1 MTSNPP
7 EPTGSDQDTDHEQ
20 QDPRWLTRDDPAAE
34 PPREHPR
41 PALFAATA
49 HRDRLHRIIT
59 RFHLH
64 RLFLAAGILLALA
77 AFAFIATAGWLRHSM
92 RVALPPLDGA
102 LHAPGLTLPV
112 TVTRDA
118 RAVPTIQASNLDD
131 LLFAQGF
138 ITAQDRLWQMDMLR
152 RHAAGQ
158 LAELLGANLI
168 PHDRLQRTLQLR
180 EAADRAVAVLP
191 ADQLHQFEVYA
202 RGVNAFITQAS
213 DPHNE
218 HLPVEFHF
226 LHYHPAP
233 WTPRDTLLV
242 ALAMSQDLSTQF
254 PVKLS
259 RESLTTHLSPQL
271 IADLY
276 PVGSWRDH
284 PPTQPPPDL
293 TTPVPEVEQ
302 IPLDRSQSRLQAPQC
317 QQQTGCPGSGFSDPG
332 SHDASLHQPP
342 STSPRDILNLSNQF
356 PGLRCPECRAGS
368 NNWAVAASHSASG
381 APLVSNDMHL
391 SLSVPDIWYEAVL
404 HASATTT
411 SPALDV
417 AGFTLPGVPFVIV
430 GRNQH
435 VAWGFTNLGADVQDV
450 RVEHLRGSGSS
461 LEYQRPDNTWAPVG
475 HHIEHIAVRFGRDI
489 DLDVLTTTEHIG
501 APTISVRA
509 TGVPEIETP
518 IITPL
523 LHSEHRAISLAWTIY
538 DPTNITLPF
547 FAANSATDGPSLVS
561 AFSTFSGLPL
571 NLVYADDHNHIGYH
585 ALGAIPV
592 RGPAVQHLRALAEAL
607 PVGSAP
613 ADEEDEIAD
622 SDEAQSGEA
631 QPAQPA
637 TPQPPPV
644 ATPAGKPG
652 FDYTIGSPI
661 SPVPV
666 DALDAA
672 QIWSGYIP
680 YAQLPNVV
688 DPTNGILATANAR
701 ITPDNYTY
709 AVTLNWAPPYR
720 VERIDKLLAGRNG
733 LTPADMLAIQNDTHS
748 EFDLV
753 VAQRLAYALDH
764 ASPAALAHDKARLH
778 QAADVL
784 RAWDGDVSPNAAAP
798 SIVAATRTELLPML
812 LIPQIAAHDHRKK
825 IGSHPDELLN
835 LYDWGEESVAL
846 EELLQHTPAR
856 WLPHG
861 YANWD
866 DLLTA
871 AVIRALHDANAPSN
885 LADWHY
891 GPLHPTEIDHP
902 VFAILPLFDRLLGT
916 STGTGPHLTGGD
928 GSTIKPIAPH
938 YGASERFTADLVNPQ
953 STLGNITTGESG
965 DPVSPNYLDQFLP
978 WLNGTTF
985 PLPLNPDAQPT
996 HTLTLLP

>member
-1 MTSNPP
+1 MTSNPS
-7 EPTGSDQDTDHEQ
+7 EPTGPDHNPNHDQSE
-20 QDPRWLTRDDPAAE
+20 PRWVTRRDGSDE

-41 PALFAATA
+41 PALFAAAA
-49 HRDRLHRIIT
+49 HRDRLHRIIR

-64 RLFLAAGILLALA
+64 RIFFVLGILLALA
-77 AFAFIATAGWLRHSM
+77 AFTFIATAGWLRHSM
-92 RVALPPLDGA
+92 HAALPQLDGT
-102 LHAPGLTLPV
+102 LHAPGLSLPV
-112 TVTRDA
+112 TVTRDTQ
-118 RAVPTIQASNLDD
+118 AVPTIQASNLDD

-138 ITAQDRLWQMDMLR
+138 ITAQDRLWQMDILR

-158 LAELLGANLI
+158 LAELLGPSLI
-168 PHDRLQRTLQLR
+168 PHDRLQRTLQIR
-180 EAADRAVAVLP
+180 EAADRAVKVLP
-191 ADQLHQFEVYA
+191 AGQLHQLEVYA

-213 DPHNE
+213 DSHNE
-218 HLPVEFHF
+218 HLPVEFHL

-233 WTPRDTLLV
+233 WTPRDSLLV
-242 ALAMSQDLSTQF
+242 SLAMFQDLSTQF

-259 RESLTTHLSPQL
+259 REALATHLPAQL
-271 IADLY
+271 ITDLY

-302 IPLDRSQSRLQAPQC
+302 IPLDRSQSLLHPPQL
-317 QQQTGCPGSGFSDPG
+317 TN
-332 SHDASLHQPP
+332 
-342 STSPRDILNLSNQF
+342 PRDLVDLTNQF
-356 PGLRCPECRAGS
+356 PGLSCPECRPGS
-368 NNWAVAASHSASG
+368 NNWAVAGSHSASG

-404 HASATTT
+404 HAAATTT

-450 RVEHLRGSGSS
+450 RIEHFRGSGSN
-461 LEYQRPDNTWAPVG
+461 LQYQRADGSWAPVI
-475 HHIEHIAVRFGRDI
+475 HHIEHIVVRFGHDI
-489 DLDVLTTTEHIG
+489 DLDVLATTEQLG
-501 APTISVRA
+501 SPTISTRA

-518 IITPL
+518 IISPL
-523 LHSEHRAISLAWTIY
+523 LHSEHRALSLAWTIY
-538 DPTNITLPF
+538 DPTNVTSPF
-547 FAANSATDGPSLVS
+547 LAVNSAADGASLVS
-561 AFSTFSGLPL
+561 ALSTFGGPSL

-585 ALGAIPV
+585 AIGAVPV
-592 RGPAVQHLRALAEAL
+592 RGPAIQHLRALAEAV

-622 SDEAQSGEA
+622 SDEAQSEDA
-631 QPAQPA
+631 QPAQPVA
-637 TPQPPPV
+637 PQPPPIT
-644 ATPAGKPG
+644 TPVGKPA

-661 SPVPV
+661 SPLPV
-666 DALDAA
+666 DALDAS

-680 YAQLPNVV
+680 YAELPNVV
-688 DPTNGILATANAR
+688 DPSTGILATANAR
-701 ITPDNYTY
+701 VTPDDYHY
-709 AVTLNWAPPYR
+709 AIALNWLPPYR
-720 VERIDKLLAGRNG
+720 VERINKLLAGRNN
-733 LTPADMLAIQNDTHS
+733 LTPADMLAIQNDVHS

-764 ASPAALAHDKARLH
+764 ASTSVLAHDKARLH
-778 QAADVL
+778 QAADIL
-784 RAWDGDVSPNAAAP
+784 RAWDGDVSINAAAP
-798 SIVAATRTELLPML
+798 AIVATTRTELLPML

-835 LYDWGEESVAL
+835 LYDWGEQSVAL

-856 WLPHG
+856 WLPPG
-861 YANWD
+861 YANWND
-866 DLLTA
+866 FLTA
-871 AVIRALHDANAPSN
+871 AVAHALNNAHAPSN
-885 LADWHY
+885 LSTWHY
-891 GPLHPTEIDHP
+891 GPLHPVEILHP
-902 VFAILPLFDRLLGT
+902 VFAILPIFDRLLGT
-916 STGTGPHLTGGD
+916 PSGTGPHATS
-928 GSTIKPIAPH
+928 GSGTTVKAVAPH
-938 YGASERFTADLVNPQ
+938 YGPSERFTADLTNPQ

-965 DPVSPNYLDQFLP
+965 DPISPNYLDQFLP

-985 PLPLNPDAQPT
+985 PLPLNPSPQPT